1 MNRRSCQR
9 GMPEWAAGLSARRDR
24 KNDVDMMS
32 NCQPSL
38 RAIASAFGTLGVSMK
53 PKRNASRVVNHAA

>member
-9 GMPEWAAGLSARRDR
+9 GIPEEAAGFSDLRER

-32 NCQPSL
+32 NFKPNL
-38 RAIASAFGTLGVSMK
+38 RAVPSAFGTFGVSM
-53 PKRNASRVVNHAA
+53 